1 MVPNQP
7 PRPRNSYAVG
17 PRGIHGYSQV
27 YPAQH
32 MRLLLLV
39 LAGVVL
45 LGVSALILLTP
56 SQEVIPGPLAELGQ
70 QTSPTGGGTQEDA
83 PSPMMET
90 NAHSLQ
96 RGEARARGS
105 TGALTA
111 IDAAS
116 QQPLPGAE
124 VFMVDL
130 AEEDQ
135 ATWLVRKDPTSECL
149 QMTVDQGMRTV
160 TDAGGRT
167 WISNPTGLGV
177 VVART
182 DSLFGVLLIDGSS
195 KGPWQVQLSPDPAW
209 IVEVL
214 DVHGNPLAG
223 LPMRLIGTS
232 TQYLSP
238 HEYRRI
244 TTNAEGRVRIAH
256 LRALMTQW
264 NCEQLRL
271 EPDALLREPASISFS
286 PENLDP
292 GPKRLTLPAIGTI
305 ELALGLPNGEPWT
318 RSQPQRD
325 RVGIRFEDQVHIQ
338 PQEIQPDTSGRYRM
352 FVQTRQILSASW
364 NLRSTGTVKGSGLGP
379 ITPGEEALLA
389 VRTVEGCLILRMRVM
404 REPDGPLQD
413 TTIQLKQRNLNHV
426 GSGLRRG
433 ARKHITD
440 SKGILIVPVVRP
452 SIEHIT
458 TLTLSDSSTPE
469 HETALRVLGDPADSL
484 VDFGDVWLK
493 ETPTLLAGR
502 IVHPDGTPYAH
513 AGVEI
518 QSQPLE
524 AHRPSLDQMEVFQ
537 ALAADN
543 KSQQNLDHLREHF
556 GKLGGTAAWKLGPRL
571 QVNSDGDG
579 EFHAYSAET
588 LTAVRAR
595 GTYLD
600 DVPGDWHEFPPG
612 SEGIE
617 IVLATPAKVS
627 GSVLMPKGL
636 SPSKIGLRL
645 SFFSPEE
652 APIIKSPKI
661 GPDGS
666 WKSPGL
672 RPGTWTAS
680 IFQVGVFSWDALTE
694 NVKFTLVAGEDLQ
707 LPPMDLASAVSVVS
721 LSVIDKN
728 GSPVKGTQG
737 THNYPS
743 SSDIMVTDGKAT
755 ILVHQE
761 DDVAWFGAPGYRVE
775 KLENLK
781 DGDTVVLRKGI
792 QVHLRLT
799 NPEILRGATKP
810 LLAQLNGWCGDNW
823 TLHTIRQGAAEAF
836 DANGEVTLLAP
847 SDGPLSLRLT
857 LDKKVSLERVS
868 GDPLTIKDQEA
879 LQSFTITLD
888 PKTSAERISKMKD

>member
-1 MVPNQP
+1 MVPNRP
-7 PRPRNSYAVG
+7 PRPRSSYAASQW
-17 PRGIHGYSQV
+17 GIHGYSWV
-27 YPAQH
+27 YPDPH
-32 MRLLLLV
+32 MRFLVLV
-39 LAGVVL
+39 LAGVLL
-45 LGVSALILLTP
+45 LGVTALILLTP
-56 SQEVIPGPLAELGQ
+56 SQEVSPGPLAELGQ
-70 QTSPTGGGTQEDA
+70 QTIPTGGKTQEDA

-90 NAHSLQ
+90 NAHPLQ
-96 RGEARARGS
+96 RGEARADGS

-130 AEEDQ
+130 AEEDH
-135 ATWLVRKDPTSECL
+135 ATWLFRKEPTHECL
-149 QMTVDQGMRTV
+149 QMTVDQGMRSV

-167 WISNPTGLGV
+167 WISNPTGLGI

-195 KGPWQVQLSPDPAW
+195 EEPWQVQLSPDPAW
-209 IVEVL
+209 TVEVS

-232 TQYLSP
+232 AQDLNP

-244 TTNAEGRVRIAH
+244 ATDEEGRVQIAH
-256 LRALMTQW
+256 LRALMTRW

-325 RVGIRFEDQVHIQ
+325 RVRIRFEDQVHIE
-338 PQEIQPDTSGRYRM
+338 PHEIHPDASGRYRM

-364 NLRSTGTVKGSGLGP
+364 NLRSTGTVNGSGPGP
-379 ITPGEEALLA
+379 ITPGEEALL
-389 VRTVEGCLILRMRVM
+389 VVSTVSGCLVLRMRVM

-413 TTIQLKQRNLNHV
+413 TAIQLKQRNLNHI
-426 GSGLRRG
+426 GNGLRRG

-440 SKGILIVPVVRP
+440 SKGLLIVPVVRP
-452 SIEHIT
+452 SKEHIT

-469 HETALRVLGDPADSL
+469 HETVLRVLGDPADL
-484 VDFGDVWLK
+484 VVDFGDVWLK
-493 ETPTLLAGR
+493 EPPTLLAGR
-502 IVHPDGTPYAH
+502 IVHPDGTPHPH
-513 AGVEI
+513 ARVEI
-518 QSQPLE
+518 QSQPLD
-524 AHRPSLDQMEVFQ
+524 AHRPSLDQMEMVIG
-537 ALAADN
+537 DN
-543 KSQQNLDHLREHF
+543 KSQQQIDSMREHF
-556 GKLGGTAAWKLGPRL
+556 GKIGATAAWKLGPRL
-571 QVNSDGDG
+571 QVNSDGAG

-595 GTYLD
+595 GVYLD

-612 SEGIE
+612 SEGVE

-645 SFFSPEE
+645 SLRPPGE
-652 APIIKSPKI
+652 AVITKSPKI
-661 GPDGS
+661 GPDGLWES
-666 WKSPGL
+666 HGL

-721 LSVIDKN
+721 LSVIDKD

-737 THNYPS
+737 THNYPDN
-743 SSDIMVTDGKAT
+743 SDIKVTEGKAT
-755 ILVHQE
+755 ILVNKE

-775 KLENLK
+775 KLEDPK
-781 DGDTVVLRKGI
+781 DGDTVVLRSGI

-823 TLHTIRQGAAEAF
+823 MLHTIRQGAAEAF

>member
-1 MVPNQP
+1 
-7 PRPRNSYAVG
+7 
-17 PRGIHGYSQV
+17 
-27 YPAQH
+27 

-39 LAGVVL
+39 LAGVIL
-45 LGVSALILLTP
+45 LGVSALFLLTP
-56 SQEVIPGPLAELGQ
+56 SQEVTPGPLSELRQ

-90 NAHSLQ
+90 NDHPLQ
-96 RGEARARGS
+96 RGEAGADGS
-105 TGALTA
+105 TRALTA
-111 IDAAS
+111 IDAAN
-116 QQPLPGAE
+116 QQPLAGAE

-130 AEEDQ
+130 AEEDH
-135 ATWLVRKDPTSECL
+135 ATWLFREEPTHECL

-167 WISNPTGLGV
+167 WISNPTGLGI

-182 DSLFGVLLIDGSS
+182 DSLLGVLLIDGSS
-195 KGPWQVQLSPDPAW
+195 EEPWQVQLSPDPAW
-209 IVEVL
+209 TVEVF
-214 DVHGNPLAG
+214 DVHGSPLAG

-232 TQYLSP
+232 AQDLNP

-244 TTNAEGRVRIAH
+244 TTDEEGRVQIAH
-256 LRALMTQW
+256 LRALMTRW

-318 RSQPQRD
+318 RPQPQRD
-325 RVGIRFEDQVHIQ
+325 RVRIRFEDQVQIEPH
-338 PQEIQPDTSGRYRM
+338 EIHPDTSGRYRM

-364 NLRSTGTVKGSGLGP
+364 DLRSTGTVSGSGPGP
-379 ITPGEEALLA
+379 ITSAEKALL
-389 VRTVEGCLILRMRVM
+389 VVGTVSGCLILRMRVM
-404 REPDGPLQD
+404 REPDGLLRGTP
-413 TTIQLKQRNLNHV
+413 IQLIQRNLDHI
-426 GSGLRRG
+426 GTGLRRG

-440 SKGILIVPVVRP
+440 SEGLLIVPVVRP
-452 SIEHIT
+452 SKQHIT
-458 TLTLSDSSTPE
+458 TLTLSDGATPE
-469 HETALRVLGDPADSL
+469 HETVLRVLGDPAGSV

-493 ETPTLLAGR
+493 ESPILLAGR
-502 IVHPDGTPYAH
+502 IVHTDGTPYAH
-513 AGVEI
+513 ATVEI

-537 ALAADN
+537 KSATDN
-543 KSQQNLDHLREHF
+543 MSQQRLDHMREHF
-556 GKLGGTAAWKLGPRL
+556 GKLGGPAAWKLGPRL
-571 QVNSDGDG
+571 QVNSDGAG

-595 GTYLD
+595 GVYLD
-600 DVPGDWHEFPPG
+600 DGLGDWHEFPPG
-612 SEGIE
+612 SEGVE

-645 SFFSPEE
+645 SLRPPGE
-652 APIIKSPKI
+652 AVITKSPKI
-661 GPDGS
+661 GPDGLWES
-666 WKSPGL
+666 HGL

-743 SSDIMVTDGKAT
+743 SSDIIVTDGKAT

-781 DGDTVVLRKGI
+781 DGDTVVLRRGI

-823 TLHTIRQGAAEAF
+823 MLHTIRQGAAEAF
-836 DANGEVTLLAP
+836 DENGEVTLLAP

-868 GDPLTIKDQEA
+868 EGDLTIKDQEA
-879 LQSFTITLD
+879 LLSFTITLD